1 MVKTP
6 SYFGFCWGHLF
17 AFAIR
22 VFAKSLRGQLF
33 NQGSRLG
40 PRPLIQEFKI
50 RFYEKSEGKLMIQE
64 DLPII
69 ANRGKLFNAKESDN
83 WNSFI
88 IRYARNNSG
97 LELKFK
103 VSWSWTGIHHPF
115 DDNTLSVKVARA
127 TINLRGTTT

>member
-1 MVKTP
+1 
-6 SYFGFCWGHLF
+6 
-17 AFAIR
+17 
-22 VFAKSLRGQLF
+22 
-33 NQGSRLG
+33 
-40 PRPLIQEFKI
+40 
-50 RFYEKSEGKLMIQE
+50 MIQE

-69 ANRGKLFNAKESDN
+69 ANRGKLFSAKESDN

-127 TINLRGTTT
+127 TINLRADF